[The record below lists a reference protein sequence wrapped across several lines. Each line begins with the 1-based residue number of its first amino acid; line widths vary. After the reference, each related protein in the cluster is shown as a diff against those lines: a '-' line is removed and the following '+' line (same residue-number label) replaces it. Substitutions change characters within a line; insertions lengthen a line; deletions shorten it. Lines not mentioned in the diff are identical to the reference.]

1 VVGRR
6 GQYVSRENGVNEK
19 TVMNACRSELPTP
32 RDAADIAADVLGE
45 RVARVERFT
54 TGLANFVYE
63 VIGQSG
69 AKIVVRIANPI
80 GNTSIA
86 AAVYWSNLLR
96 PMGVP
101 LPRLIAHHVGEN
113 SRFSWMA
120 LDRLPGTDLW
130 HVYATLSSQQKRD
143 IVDRIIETQRIV
155 QSLPPGGGF
164 GYVDFPCDW
173 PYPTF
178 ADMVRDGVAIA
189 RRGIEQVGVID
200 LRHVVR
206 IEQLLPAFEDY
217 FATIRPTPFLDDTTT
232 KNVII
237 DDDGRLAG
245 IVDVDCLCYGD
256 PLGVIAL
263 TRMSLLNLGHDTD
276 YADYWLDRLGATPM
290 QRRAVTL
297 YTAMCCLHFLSE
309 LGQQYNLDAPPPVD
323 PRDVERLESI
333 LDLLLRDLN
342 SRI

>member
-1 VVGRR
+1 
-6 GQYVSRENGVNEK
+6 
-19 TVMNACRSELPTP
+19 MNACRSELPTS
-32 RDAADIAADVLGE
+32 RDAAEIAADVMGE

-54 TGLANFVYE
+54 TGLPNFVYD
-63 VIGQSG
+63 VTGQSG
-69 AKIVVRIANPI
+69 AKIVVRIANPT

-86 AAVYWSNLLR
+86 AAIYWSNLLR

-101 LPRLIAHHVGEN
+101 LPRLIAHQIGED

-130 HVYATLSSQQKRD
+130 HVYAQLAAQQKRD

-155 QSLPPGGGF
+155 QSLPLGGGF
-164 GYVDFPCDW
+164 GYADFPRDW
-173 PYPTF
+173 PNRTF
-178 ADMVRDGVAIA
+178 ADMARDGVAIA
-189 RRGIEQVGVID
+189 RRGIEKVGVVD
-200 LRHVVR
+200 LRHVAR
-206 IEQLLPAFEDY
+206 IGQLLPAFEDY

-237 DDDGRLAG
+237 DHGRLSG

-263 TRMSLLNLGHDTD
+263 TRMSLLNLGHDID
-276 YADYWLDRLGATPM
+276 YTDYWLDRIGATTM

-297 YTAMCCLHFLSE
+297 YTAMCCVHFMSE
-309 LGQQYNLDAPPPVD
+309 LGQQYNLEEVPPVD
-323 PRDVERLESI
+323 RRDVERLESI
-333 LDLLLRDLN
+333 LNRLLM
-342 SRI
+342 SS